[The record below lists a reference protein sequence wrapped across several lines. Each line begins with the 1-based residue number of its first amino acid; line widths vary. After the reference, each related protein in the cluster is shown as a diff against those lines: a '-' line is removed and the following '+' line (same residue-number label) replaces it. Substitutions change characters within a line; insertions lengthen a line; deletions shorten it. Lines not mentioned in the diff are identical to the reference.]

1 MHSLSPSL
9 ISNPLLGLMLTLHE
23 LHHIDSKGLLIA
35 KELRSLMHSEQK
47 NDSQIHL
54 HKSIAK
60 SDLVYLFFLSR
71 LAFWERAAPQIK
83 IVYNFPKAI
92 ILKWAHPSLFFL
104 LFKHTFYNKKTVSFS
119 GIQTLTVGKEGKHAD
134 HLTTTRPDEP
144 TTILRPSV

>member
-1 MHSLSPSL
+1 
-9 ISNPLLGLMLTLHE
+9 MLTLHE

-83 IVYNFPKAI
+83 IVFNFPKAI
-92 ILKWAHPSLFFL
+92 ILKDISAIYIYVNILLALNVKNTYLFSYL
-104 LFKHTFYNKKTVSFS
+104 QNLMIH
-119 GIQTLTVGKEGKHAD
+119 
-134 HLTTTRPDEP
+134 
-144 TTILRPSV
+144 IL

>member
-83 IVYNFPKAI
+83 IVFNFPKAI

-104 LFKHTFYNKKTVSFS
+104 LFKHTFYNKK
-119 GIQTLTVGKEGKHAD
+119 L
-134 HLTTTRPDEP
+134 
-144 TTILRPSV
+144 